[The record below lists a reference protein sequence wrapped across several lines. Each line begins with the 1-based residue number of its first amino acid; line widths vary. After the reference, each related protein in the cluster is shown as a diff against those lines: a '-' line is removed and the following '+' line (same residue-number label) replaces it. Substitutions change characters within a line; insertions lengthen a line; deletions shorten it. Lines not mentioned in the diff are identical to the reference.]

1 MRADPRRIN
10 SNIRANQE
18 PAKEP
23 CQCTADERF
32 LAGVHGP
39 ILGADVVC
47 YAKYHRMGIDGDV
60 IFGKHRD
67 GCAIVD
73 NDGNV
78 FEAVD
83 RDKSLV
89 LIIFHVQQS
98 SLNDRIREW

>member
-10 SNIRANQE
+10 FNIRANQE

-23 CQCTADERF
+23 YQCTANERF
-32 LAGVHGP
+32 LAGVHSP

-47 YAKYHRMGIDGDV
+47 YAKYHRMRIDGDV

-73 NDGNV
+73 DDGNV
-78 FEAVD
+78 FKAVD